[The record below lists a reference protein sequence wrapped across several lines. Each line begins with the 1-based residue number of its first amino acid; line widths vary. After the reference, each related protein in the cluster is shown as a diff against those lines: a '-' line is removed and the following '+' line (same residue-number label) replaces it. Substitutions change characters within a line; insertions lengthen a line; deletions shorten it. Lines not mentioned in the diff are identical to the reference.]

1 MTLNAIKLLVPTIKF
16 LRLFLLKRKS
26 KKMEIMKMKKIIVSN
41 KKMNKKIRT
50 GKNKVMMVMMIFKIP
65 KIGMISG
72 KLNKECMIYLLTK
85 EMMRIKGAD
94 MITLNE
100 TSIDQMKI
108 ETAMTIEKTIKII
121 IEMIDK

>member
-72 KLNKECMIYLLTK
+72 KLDKECMIYLLTK